1 MDDGMIA
8 VRPHRTGHFLA
19 TFDGE
24 LDAVGGSRVAN
35 GVFKSTA
42 YLAGSPEAITA
53 ADPSWVHA
61 AMPSCKILTGPPR
74 KVLGIGISGESLRD
88 QFHAATQTLQD
99 TCSALQGL
107 DDAAVEL
114 ALLRISTN
122 VCRVAHFLRAAGPD
136 VPLADLDSVDEIIAQ
151 TLSFTLG
158 GQCVALPWL
167 APL

>member
-1 MDDGMIA
+1 M
-8 VRPHRTGHFLA
+8 
-19 TFDGE
+19 
-24 LDAVGGSRVAN
+24 
-35 GVFKSTA
+35 FKSTA

-53 ADPSWVHA
+53 ADPSWVHDA
-61 AMPSCKILTGPPR
+61 KPSCKILPGPLP
-74 KVLGIGISGESLRD
+74 KVLGIGTSRESLPD

-107 DDAAVEL
+107 DDDAAVEL

-151 TLSFTLG
+151 TLSSTLAG
-158 GQCVALPWL
+158 GQCAALPWL
-167 APL
+167 VPL